1 MLFYQIYAELNALNA
16 KYNNLETAVMDNYK
30 VCDENTKGEESLNQR
45 IYVLEEQNI
54 ELRQHHNQLVKE
66 FDRVVVE
73 LTNTKQ
79 EVQDLKSKN
88 GELTQHNTMVTK
100 INSVIMELNDV
111 ITVLN
116 NKHVENYYFLRVL
129 CKKEFNQGVLKK
141 RGVLKK

>member
-1 MLFYQIYAELNALNA
+1 MLFYQIYAELNVLNA
-16 KYNNLETAVMDNYK
+16 KYNNLETTVMDNYK

-66 FDRVVVE
+66 FDRVIVE

-88 GELTQHNTMVTK
+88 GELTQQHNTMVTK

-116 NKHVENYYFLRVL
+116 NKHVENYYFYVYFV
-129 CKKEFNQGVLKK
+129 KKSLI
-141 RGVLKK
+141 RGF